1 MDAETL
7 PGCDPTAARERF
19 TLLLL
24 PPGIR
29 HPAAG
34 KRQVRGAPKVEP

>member
-19 TLLLL
+19 TLL